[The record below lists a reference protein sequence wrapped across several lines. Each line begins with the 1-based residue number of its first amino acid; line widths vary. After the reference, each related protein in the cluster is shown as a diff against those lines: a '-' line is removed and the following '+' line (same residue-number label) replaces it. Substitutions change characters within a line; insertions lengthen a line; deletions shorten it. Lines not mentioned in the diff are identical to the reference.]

1 MRGRMLIIG
10 LALAAVAIAFV
21 ASAGG
26 DPERSAAPS
35 ATPPPAKLPA
45 DALKLSFVY
54 SPEKELLLDTANRLA
69 TRPVVRK
76 RSSKPSR
83 PSIHRFIC

>member
-35 ATPPPAKLPA
+35 ATPPPAKL
-45 DALKLSFVY
+45 SFVY
-54 SPEKELLLDTANRLA
+54 SPEKELLLAPLI
-69 TRPVVRK
+69 K
-76 RSSKPSR
+76 RFNSERHTSGASSS
-83 PSIHRFIC
+83 SFSGE